1 MVEERGLSSEIVY
14 DRVYS
19 PADGIIAH
27 YEGLHPVK
35 VILIFKNL
43 KLFWKRDVFQLET
56 LFVSRSINYQSSNF

>member
-43 KLFWKRDVFQLET
+43 KLFWKRDVF
-56 LFVSRSINYQSSNF
+56 FS